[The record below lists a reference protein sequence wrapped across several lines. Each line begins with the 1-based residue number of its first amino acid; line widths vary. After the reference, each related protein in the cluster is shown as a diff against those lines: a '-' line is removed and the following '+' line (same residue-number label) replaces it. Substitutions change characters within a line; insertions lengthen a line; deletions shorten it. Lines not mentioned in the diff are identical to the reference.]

1 MKKYFI
7 LGLLILFHLFLLV
20 NLRFTAWPEMLSFP
34 YLRNNG
40 YLLYKD
46 MIHPYP
52 PLLTMTL
59 SVIFKIFGYKL
70 IVLKLFTWMLI
81 LTVDVLIFV
90 IVKLLTKNIKYSVFA
105 LIFYV
110 IAQPFLDGNMLW
122 FDLAIVPPI
131 LLGSYFLICFLDQPT
146 HKASVVAAGLFFG
159 VAALIKQTAGIF
171 LIAGVLWL
179 VLQRVEI
186 KKIGYFILGPVILG
200 LVLVIRLITEGAL
213 KSFIDWTIVYPFTF
227 WGKFPGYVQMALSKH
242 QLLTL
247 SFLLSPVVVLLFR
260 VRKSFTKDKH
270 LKLIILFLLL
280 SLVLV
285 YPRFSLFHFQTG
297 IAFAAIVF
305 AVVASKIKTNYF
317 LYISYFALFTYL
329 IVLPVIKSDWGG
341 ETRFWSKDEIKL
353 SNVIKDT
360 IRESGLIY
368 LQDLHSGLYVLSDR
382 LPSKPWT
389 DNFGWF
395 LEIPGM
401 QEQIVKRW
409 DTNKPGYI
417 IIKDALPG
425 NWHDMGTYRPKIIAD
440 WINKNYFKKE
450 EIQTGVWLWEEK

>member
-1 MKKYFI
+1 MFI
-7 LGLLILFHLFLLV
+7 
-20 NLRFTAWPEMLSFP
+20 
-34 YLRNNG
+34 
-40 YLLYKD
+40 
-46 MIHPYP
+46 
-52 PLLTMTL
+52 
-59 SVIFKIFGYKL
+59 
-70 IVLKLFTWMLI
+70 
-81 LTVDVLIFV
+81 
-90 IVKLLTKNIKYSVFA
+90 
-105 LIFYV
+105 
-110 IAQPFLDGNMLW
+110 
-122 FDLAIVPPI
+122 
-131 LLGSYFLICFLDQPT
+131 
-146 HKASVVAAGLFFG
+146 ASLFFG

-171 LIAGVLWL
+171 LITGVLWL
-179 VLQRVEI
+179 LSEKVEI
-186 KKIGYFILGPVILG
+186 KKIGYLILGPAILG
-200 LVLVIRLITEGAL
+200 LVLMVRLITEGAL
-213 KSFIDWTIVYPFTF
+213 GGFINWTVVYPFTF

-247 SFLLSPVVVLLFR
+247 SFLLAPVVVLLFR

-305 AVVASKIKTNYF
+305 AVVASKMKTNYF
-317 LYISYFALFTYL
+317 LYILYFALFTYL

-360 IRESGLIY
+360 TRESGLIY
-368 LQDLHSGLYVLSDR
+368 LQDLHSGFYVFADR
-382 LPSKPWT
+382 LPPKPWT

-440 WINKNYFKKE
+440 WINRNYFKKD
-450 EIQTGVWLWEEK
+450 EIQSGVWLWERKLVPSE